1 MHALVIFESMFGNTR
16 VIAEAIA
23 DGLSSRFETDLIE
36 VGAAPKVI
44 YDNVELLVVGGP
56 THAFGMSRPGTRQTA
71 AEQAGNGADSDG
83 IGQREWLDAVQGGS
97 ERVAAAAFDTRLDK
111 PHWLVGSAARAYDKR
126 LRRLGFR
133 VSSPPQS
140 FFVAGTPGPLLDG
153 EAERARRWGLELAS
167 QYSENEEDSENEEAR
182 QVS

>member
-23 DGLSSRFETDLIE
+23 EGLSSRFETDLIE

-56 THAFGMSRPGTRQTA
+56 THAFGMSRPGTRHA
-71 AEQAGNGADSDG
+71 AADQAGEGLVSCG
-83 IGQREWLDAVQGGS
+83 IGQREWLDAVEGGS
-97 ERVAAAAFDTRLDK
+97 GRVVAAAFDTRLAK
-111 PHWLVGSAARAYDKR
+111 PHWLVGSAARAYDRR

-140 FFVAGTPGPLLDG
+140 FYVAGTPGPLLDG
-153 EAERARRWGLELAS
+153 EAERARRWGLEMAS
-167 QYSENEEDSENEEAR
+167 EFRKDEEGR